1 MVLYTVEQCGF
12 LHELYVK
19 CCFARKRPSTR
30 GIRAVIKK
38 FRFTASLLDKKPA
51 RKRLLKKRL
60 EDTGSRYIKHTTEIT
75 GPNFNLLKWY
85 GVCVHVQKEYFLHLV
100 QYR

>member
-1 MVLYTVEQCGF
+1 MLLRLALSHAAASG
-12 LHELYVK
+12 
-19 CCFARKRPSTR
+19 R
-30 GIRAVIKK
+30 RAVIKK
-38 FRFTASLLDKKPA
+38 FRFTASLLDNKPA

-75 GPNFNLLKWY
+75 GPNFNLLKRY
-85 GVCVHVQKEYFLHLV
+85 GVCVRVQKEYFLHLV